1 MLESVIPDDN
11 EKKSKGEG
19 GEGVVLS
26 INETRV
32 DSRGRKILE
41 DCCCAIITITITWC
55 FNFFFFLFFLA
66 NKGSSMFCG
75 RSKMHVVWRCLERES
90 RNELCFGES
99 GREVGEGERSLSL
112 FARRGGMRSERGK

>member
-1 MLESVIPDDN
+1 MLESVIPGDN

-55 FNFFFFLFFLA
+55 FNFVLLSFLA
-66 NKGSSMFCG
+66 NKGC
-75 RSKMHVVWRCLERES
+75 SKMHVVWRCLERES

-99 GREVGEGERSLSL
+99 GGREVEGEEERSLSL
-112 FARRGGMRSERGK
+112 FARRGGGGMRSERGK